1 MDYGRLAGLYRQYLG
16 RDPEPGA
23 ESWLQYDDGTIES
36 SIANSG
42 EAEEY
47 RNRQSQ
53 PQQQPQ
59 PEPQPQQQ
67 PQAPSGL
74 DDNAINQLY
83 QQYLGRGAD
92 QGGLNTW
99 RGQSYDQVLQGIL
112 NSGEYAQR
120 ILAQQTPAPTP
131 EPTPAPTPEPTPAPT
146 PEPTPA
152 TPSGL
157 DENTI
162 NQLYQQYLG
171 RNADQGGLDNWRGK
185 SRDEV
190 VSGIVNSGEYA
201 ERLAGQQTPAP
212 TPATPSGLDDNA
224 IRQLYQQYL
233 GRDVDQGG
241 LDTWRGKSRDE
252 VIKGITNSAEYG
264 ERITNQQKPAT
275 PMNSGA
281 GTNPVTQ
288 EPQSGLTD
296 NQVQWLYKTYLGRE
310 PDPSGMNTFR
320 GMDMA
325 QAISR
330 IASSEEY
337 VNRQEKKQTTSPTG
351 GVNWIL
357 DPNDLAKNAV
367 RWDNGT
373 YFYADGS
380 SAYASSNAPNQ
391 AVYITPP
398 YSSYEDPANLRLG
411 NRNIAYAGSSVPEK
425 VTINGVE
432 VDVQKPEYLINGKTG
447 KVFTDPEK
455 GNRTYTILD
464 VTPQNQSGELYKVFD
479 STVKIGA
486 AIMISFAAP
495 EIGAGILSSTLTGA
509 EAAAYAASIANGMT
523 SAQALAATGAYTAG
537 QAAAVG
543 AAVASTGNQAMI
555 DAVNE
560 KNGKAILDAAATT
573 LGTTALSYGI
583 STAAGSLLPTGLPST
598 VAGGATGAVRG
609 TVTAILGGKDPIS
622 GLGRGTISGLTSGA
636 IKDIQTSG
644 YDLQGDDQV
653 FDTEEQRYL
662 SPYEVSVKYPELYPE
677 GIPVE
682 ERTFGEK
689 LAGTTATTL
698 AGALSSYFFPSTKP
712 STGSKP
718 TSGRTVTPST
728 GAKEVIRETT
738 QPTARS
744 PTSQPAPM
752 MATSSASPATSSYFG
767 PSTAAL
773 GQALNTGS
781 VSLASGGGGDQGSTG
796 QDISEESGAAPK
808 RKWVNAQS
816 LRDLDEIGS

>member
-23 ESWLQYDDGTIES
+23 EGWLQYDDGTIES
-36 SIANSG
+36 GIANSG

-53 PQQQPQ
+53 PQQQ
-59 PEPQPQQQ
+59 QPQQ
-67 PQAPSGL
+67 QAPSGL
-74 DDNAINQLY
+74 DDNAVRQLY
-83 QQYLGRGAD
+83 QQYLGRDAD
-92 QGGLNTW
+92 QGGLDTW

-112 NSGEYAQR
+112 NSGEYAQ
-120 ILAQQTPAPTP
+120 
-131 EPTPAPTPEPTPAPT
+131 
-146 PEPTPA
+146 
-152 TPSGL
+152 
-157 DENTI
+157 
-162 NQLYQQYLG
+162 
-171 RNADQGGLDNWRGK
+171 
-185 SRDEV
+185 
-190 VSGIVNSGEYA
+190 
-201 ERLAGQQTPAP
+201 
-212 TPATPSGLDDNA
+212 
-224 IRQLYQQYL
+224 
-233 GRDVDQGG
+233 
-241 LDTWRGKSRDE
+241 
-252 VIKGITNSAEYG
+252 
-264 ERITNQQKPAT
+264 RITNQQKPAT

-464 VTPQNQSGELYKVFD
+464 VSPQPKDSQTFQVFD
-479 STVKIGA
+479 SVIKIGTAIA
-486 AIMISFAAP
+486 ASVAMGPQMGASILTSMGASAA
-495 EIGAGILSSTLTGA
+495 T
-509 EAAAYAASIANGMT
+509 AAAYGGAVTAAIVAGGNTALNGALNGNDWQKVVEESLKNAAIAG
-523 SAQALAATGAYTAG
+523 
-537 QAAAVG
+537 VG
-543 AAVASTGNQAMI
+543 AQVAGEISS
-555 DAVNE
+555 
-560 KNGKAILDAAATT
+560 
-573 LGTTALSYGI
+573 ALPKDI
-583 STAAGSLLPTGLPST
+583 PST
-598 VAGGATGAVRG
+598 VAGGATGAVKG
-609 TVTAILGGKDPIS
+609 SVTAILGGKDPIS
-622 GLGRGTISGLTSGA
+622 GLARGTISGLTSGA
-636 IKDIQTSG
+636 IKDIQTSDFG
-644 YDLQGDDQV
+644 EVPEDQA

-662 SPYEVSVKYPELYPE
+662 TPYEVSVKYPELYPE
-677 GIPVE
+677 GLPVE

-712 STGSKP
+712 STGSTR
-718 TSGRTVTPST
+718 TSGRTVSPTT
-728 GAKEVIRETT
+728 GAKEVVRETT

-744 PTSQPAPM
+744 PAYQPTPM

-781 VSLASGGGGDQGSTG
+781 VSLASGGSGGGGETGSTG
-796 QDISEESGAAPK
+796 EDISEESGQAPK
-808 RKWVNAQS
+808 KKWVNAQS

>member
-23 ESWLQYDDGTIES
+23 EGWLQYDDGTIES
-36 SIANSG
+36 GIANSG

-53 PQQQPQ
+53 PQQQ
-59 PEPQPQQQ
+59 QPQQ
-67 PQAPSGL
+67 QAPSGL
-74 DDNAINQLY
+74 DDNAVRQLY
-83 QQYLGRGAD
+83 QQYLGRDAD
-92 QGGLNTW
+92 QGGLDTW

-112 NSGEYAQR
+112 GSGEYAQ
-120 ILAQQTPAPTP
+120 
-131 EPTPAPTPEPTPAPT
+131 
-146 PEPTPA
+146 
-152 TPSGL
+152 
-157 DENTI
+157 
-162 NQLYQQYLG
+162 
-171 RNADQGGLDNWRGK
+171 
-185 SRDEV
+185 
-190 VSGIVNSGEYA
+190 
-201 ERLAGQQTPAP
+201 
-212 TPATPSGLDDNA
+212 
-224 IRQLYQQYL
+224 
-233 GRDVDQGG
+233 
-241 LDTWRGKSRDE
+241 
-252 VIKGITNSAEYG
+252 
-264 ERITNQQKPAT
+264 RITNQQKPAT

-479 STVKIGA
+479 STIKIGA
-486 AIMISFAAP
+486 AI
-495 EIGAGILSSTLTGA
+495 GASVAMGPQMG
-509 EAAAYAASIANGMT
+509 ASILT
-523 SAQALAATGAYTAG
+523 SMGASAAT
-537 QAAAVG
+537 
-543 AAVASTGNQAMI
+543 
-555 DAVNE
+555 
-560 KNGKAILDAAATT
+560 AATYGGAVT
-573 LGTTALSYGI
+573 AAIAAGGNTALN
-583 STAAGSLLPTGLPST
+583 
-598 VAGGATGAVRG
+598 
-609 TVTAILGGKDPIS
+609 
-622 GLGRGTISGLTSGA
+622 
-636 IKDIQTSG
+636 
-644 YDLQGDDQV
+644 
-653 FDTEEQRYL
+653 
-662 SPYEVSVKYPELYPE
+662 
-677 GIPVE
+677 
-682 ERTFGEK
+682 
-689 LAGTTATTL
+689 
-698 AGALSSYFFPSTKP
+698 GALKI
-712 STGSKP
+712 
-718 TSGRTVTPST
+718 GRAHV
-728 GAKEVIRETT
+728 
-738 QPTARS
+738 
-744 PTSQPAPM
+744 
-752 MATSSASPATSSYFG
+752 
-767 PSTAAL
+767 
-773 GQALNTGS
+773 
-781 VSLASGGGGDQGSTG
+781 
-796 QDISEESGAAPK
+796 
-808 RKWVNAQS
+808 
-816 LRDLDEIGS
+816 

>member
-36 SIANSG
+36 GIANSG

-53 PQQQPQ
+53 PQQQ
-59 PEPQPQQQ
+59 QPQQQ
-67 PQAPSGL
+67 QPQQQAPSGL
-74 DDNAINQLY
+74 DDNAVRQLY
-83 QQYLGRGAD
+83 QQYLGRDAD
-92 QGGLNTW
+92 QGGLDTW

-112 NSGEYAQR
+112 GSGEYAQ
-120 ILAQQTPAPTP
+120 
-131 EPTPAPTPEPTPAPT
+131 
-146 PEPTPA
+146 
-152 TPSGL
+152 
-157 DENTI
+157 
-162 NQLYQQYLG
+162 
-171 RNADQGGLDNWRGK
+171 
-185 SRDEV
+185 
-190 VSGIVNSGEYA
+190 
-201 ERLAGQQTPAP
+201 
-212 TPATPSGLDDNA
+212 
-224 IRQLYQQYL
+224 
-233 GRDVDQGG
+233 
-241 LDTWRGKSRDE
+241 
-252 VIKGITNSAEYG
+252 
-264 ERITNQQKPAT
+264 RITNQQKPAT

-296 NQVQWLYKTYLGRE
+296 EQVKQLYNRYLGRN
-310 PDPSGMNTFR
+310 PDPDGMNTFR

-325 QAISR
+325 KAITE
-330 IASSEEY
+330 IASS
-337 VNRQEKKQTTSPTG
+337 QEFKNKEDAKQAAAGATG
-351 GVNWIL
+351 GVNWLI
-357 DPNDLAKNAV
+357 DPNNLAKNAV
-367 RWDNGT
+367 SWSDYYGQGQ
-373 YFYADGS
+373 YHYADGS
-380 SAYASSNAPNQ
+380 TALADPSSPNT
-391 AVYITPP
+391 AISITPP
-398 YSSYEDPANLRLG
+398 YSSYENPANMRLG
-411 NRNIAYAGSSVPEK
+411 YRNYAYAGSSVPDT

-432 VDVQKPEYLINGKTG
+432 LPVQKPEYLINGKTG

-479 STVKIGA
+479 STIKIGA
-486 AIMISFAAP
+486 GIMISFAAP

-598 VAGGATGAVRG
+598 VAGGATGAVKG
-609 TVTAILGGKDPIS
+609 SVTAILGGKDPIS
-622 GLGRGTISGLTSGA
+622 GLARGTISGLTSGA
-636 IKDIQTSG
+636 IKDIQAKDINDF
-644 YDLQGDDQV
+644 DLQGDDQV

-662 SPYEVSVKYPELYPE
+662 TPYEVSVKYPELYPE
-677 GIPVE
+677 GLPVE

-712 STGSKP
+712 STGSTR
-718 TSGRTVTPST
+718 TSGRTISPTT
-728 GAKEVIRETT
+728 GAKEVVRETT

-744 PTSQPAPM
+744 PTSQPTPM

-781 VSLASGGGGDQGSTG
+781 VSLASGGSGGGGETGSTG
-796 QDISEESGAAPK
+796 EDISEESGQAPK
-808 RKWVNAQS
+808 KKWVNAQS

>member
-1 MDYGRLAGLYRQYLG
+1 MG
-16 RDPEPGA
+16 RD
-23 ESWLQYDDGTIES
+23 
-36 SIANSG
+36 
-42 EAEEY
+42 
-47 RNRQSQ
+47 
-53 PQQQPQ
+53 
-59 PEPQPQQQ
+59 
-67 PQAPSGL
+67 
-74 DDNAINQLY
+74 
-83 QQYLGRGAD
+83 AD
-92 QGGLNTW
+92 QGGLDTW

-131 EPTPAPTPEPTPAPT
+131 
-146 PEPTPA
+146 A

-157 DENTI
+157 DDNTI

-171 RNADQGGLDNWRGK
+171 RVA
-185 SRDEV
+185 
-190 VSGIVNSGEYA
+190 
-201 ERLAGQQTPAP
+201 
-212 TPATPSGLDDNA
+212 
-224 IRQLYQQYL
+224 
-233 GRDVDQGG
+233 DQGG

-264 ERITNQQKPAT
+264 EKNKP
-275 PMNSGA
+275 
-281 GTNPVTQ
+281 
-288 EPQSGLTD
+288 GLND
-296 NQVQWLYKTYLGRE
+296 AQIKQLYNRYLGRD
-310 PDPSGMNTFR
+310 PDPDGINTFR

-325 QAISR
+325 QAINR

-411 NRNIAYAGSSVPEK
+411 YRNIAYAGSSVPEK

-464 VTPQNQSGELYKVFD
+464 VSPQPKDSQTFQVFD
-479 STVKIGA
+479 SVIKIGTAIA
-486 AIMISFAAP
+486 ASVAMGPQMGASILTSMGASAA
-495 EIGAGILSSTLTGA
+495 T
-509 EAAAYAASIANGMT
+509 AAAYGGAVTAAIVAGGNTALNGALNGNDWQKVVEESLKNAAIAG
-523 SAQALAATGAYTAG
+523 
-537 QAAAVG
+537 VG
-543 AAVASTGNQAMI
+543 AQVAGEISS
-555 DAVNE
+555 
-560 KNGKAILDAAATT
+560 
-573 LGTTALSYGI
+573 ALPKDI
-583 STAAGSLLPTGLPST
+583 PST
-598 VAGGATGAVRG
+598 VAGGATGAVKG
-609 TVTAILGGKDPIS
+609 SVTAILSGKDPIS
-622 GLGRGTISGLTSGA
+622 GLARGTISGLTSGA

-644 YDLQGDDQV
+644 YDLQGEDQP

-662 SPYEVSVKYPELYPE
+662 TPYEVSVKYPELYPE

-712 STGSKP
+712 STGSTP
-718 TSGRTVTPST
+718 TSGRTVTPSS
-728 GAKEVIRETT
+728 GAKEVIRETNQPSSRSQT
-738 QPTARS
+738 AQPT
-744 PTSQPAPM
+744 PM

-781 VSLASGGGGDQGSTG
+781 VSLASGGSGGGGETGSTG
-796 QDISEESGAAPK
+796 EDISEESGAAPK
-808 RKWVNAQS
+808 KKWVNAQS

>member
-36 SIANSG
+36 GIANSG

-53 PQQQPQ
+53 PQQQ
-59 PEPQPQQQ
+59 QPQQQ
-67 PQAPSGL
+67 QPQQQAPSGL
-74 DDNAINQLY
+74 DDNAVRQLY
-83 QQYLGRGAD
+83 QQYLGRDAD
-92 QGGLNTW
+92 QGGLDTW

-112 NSGEYAQR
+112 NSGEYAQ
-120 ILAQQTPAPTP
+120 
-131 EPTPAPTPEPTPAPT
+131 
-146 PEPTPA
+146 
-152 TPSGL
+152 
-157 DENTI
+157 
-162 NQLYQQYLG
+162 
-171 RNADQGGLDNWRGK
+171 
-185 SRDEV
+185 
-190 VSGIVNSGEYA
+190 
-201 ERLAGQQTPAP
+201 
-212 TPATPSGLDDNA
+212 
-224 IRQLYQQYL
+224 
-233 GRDVDQGG
+233 
-241 LDTWRGKSRDE
+241 
-252 VIKGITNSAEYG
+252 
-264 ERITNQQKPAT
+264 RITNQQKPAT

-479 STVKIGA
+479 STIKIGA
-486 AIMISFAAP
+486 GIMISFAAP

-598 VAGGATGAVRG
+598 VAGGATGAVKG
-609 TVTAILGGKDPIS
+609 SVTAILGGKDPIS
-622 GLGRGTISGLTSGA
+622 GLARGTISGLTSGA
-636 IKDIQTSG
+636 IKDIQAKDINDF
-644 YDLQGDDQV
+644 DLQGDDQP

-662 SPYEVSVKYPELYPE
+662 TPYEVSVKYPELYPE

-712 STGSKP
+712 STGSTR
-718 TSGRTVTPST
+718 TSGRTVSPTT
-728 GAKEVIRETT
+728 GAKEVVRETT

-744 PTSQPAPM
+744 PTSQPTPM

-781 VSLASGGGGDQGSTG
+781 VSLASGGSGGGGETGSTG
-796 QDISEESGAAPK
+796 EDISEESGQAPK
-808 RKWVNAQS
+808 KKWVNAQS